1 MSRLQFHR
9 PVFNVC
15 LFLVLCVSPL
25 VIAAENFKDW
35 IRSPEAYYAT
45 PEERQ
50 AWARIGTA
58 QDAEKFKQAYWMK
71 RGEAFQ
77 RDVQRRIEFAESK
90 FSLGDLRGS
99 KSARGRVWMILGAPS
114 KENVF
119 RTTHSPSQQIGA
131 LQTHIAENAKVR
143 TEWIYRSDRLPKEL
157 GVPELKVIFV
167 TDLSRGFEGIDNP
180 AAVEPY
186 LKRAAA
192 HYSNLGQLP
201 SFGASAPAVAP
212 EPAIPSGDPL
222 WNSESDPNGA
232 GFTSGV
238 FHGIDQKPYLAFQF
252 YLPGDL
258 DRFKTLNDAVFVG
271 LVKDS
276 SGKEV
281 VAVREK
287 ISLEESGRLGDR
299 SLEKSI
305 VLEPGKYTGVLALF
319 NPETG
324 LPLTRKRLEFEL
336 APPSTSLQLSQPVM
350 TADIVPITGDSRAF
364 DPFVFSGTKYVP
376 KGSLRFR
383 VNEKVGYFVVINK
396 PVADPDPSVT
406 LRMTVYKDGQPFART
421 SPAPAVLVQVGP
433 ASYLNANAFDAGA
446 FPPGKYKM
454 ILQYRDAKD
463 DSESGKRG
471 LAATTEFE
479 VTQN

>member
-1 MSRLQFHR
+1 MSRPQFYR
-9 PVFNVC
+9 RIFGVC
-15 LFLVLCVSPL
+15 LFLLLCVNPL
-25 VIAAENFKDW
+25 ARAAENFKDW

-50 AWARIGTA
+50 EWARIGTA
-58 QDAEKFKQAYWMK
+58 QDAEKFKQAYWTK
-71 RGEAFQ
+71 RGDAFH

-90 FSLGDLRGS
+90 FSLGKLRGS

-114 KENVF
+114 KENVM
-119 RTTHSPSQQIGA
+119 RTTLSGSQQIGV
-131 LQTHIAENAKVR
+131 LQTHIDENAKVR

-157 GVPELKVIFV
+157 GVPELKVVFI
-167 TDLSRGFEGIDNP
+167 TDMSRGFEGIDNP

-192 HYSNLGQLP
+192 HYSNLGHLP
-201 SFGASAPAVAP
+201 SFGASAPASVP
-212 EPAIPSGDPL
+212 EPALPPGDLL
-222 WNSESDPNGA
+222 WNSDSDPNGA

-258 DRFKTLNDAVFVG
+258 DRFKTLNEAVFVG

-276 SGKEV
+276 GGKEV
-281 VAVREK
+281 VAVRERIQFK
-287 ISLEESGRLGDR
+287 GTGHAGDR
-299 SLEKSI
+299 YLEKSI

-324 LPLTRKRLEFEL
+324 LPLTRKRVEFEL
-336 APPSTSLQLSQPVM
+336 APPEANLQLSSPVM
-350 TADIVPITGDSRAF
+350 TADIVLMPDEVRAY

-376 KGSLRFR
+376 KGNQRFR
-383 VNEKVGYFVVINK
+383 ADEKVGYFVVLSK
-396 PVADPDPSVT
+396 PIANPDTSVT

-421 SPAPAVLVQVGP
+421 SPDPAVLVQVGP
-433 ASYLNANAFDAGA
+433 ESYLNANAFDAGT
-446 FPPGKYKM
+446 FPPGKYKL
-454 ILQYRDAKD
+454 ILQYRDMKD
-463 DSESGKRG
+463 DSETGKRG